1 MKTITAIK
9 TPMLFLSAIF
19 FMNTAY
25 AAQWSVSNLPQS
37 PGQFAS
43 VSAAIASSSV
53 ASNDTL
59 LVQPSSIGYSAFTL
73 SKPLTIIGGGFNTN
87 KVPQVVTNITGTIS
101 LTNACSGSR
110 FYGLKH
116 SIINSPGSGG
126 TVSNL
131 LFEDCWGVNDMQFSG
146 SSWIFSNLV
155 IRNCIETNIIFSTT
169 TSNSVV
175 ISNCI
180 FYTGN
185 GPQSSKGS
193 LLVSNCLFMGSTHL
207 SVCENATIQ
216 NCVFQNSTFATTTFN
231 NSFNNCFF
239 YNVGGLSTTTPPLPV
254 GNGTVSVPGNTGAN
268 DSTMTSS
275 PFADGHTASTL
286 SLTGSVNYHL
296 TGNGLTYSTTGGTI
310 GVYGGSSTFSLA
322 GEPLNSAII
331 RSFIINNTT
340 VPVNGNLNV
349 NLMVTKPLTN

>member
-1 MKTITAIK
+1 MKTTTTIK
-9 TPMLFLSAIF
+9 KLLLLLSAIF
-19 FMNTAY
+19 FINTTY
-25 AAQWSVSNLPQS
+25 AAQWSVSNVAQA

-43 VSAAIASSSV
+43 IAAAIANGSV
-53 ASNDTL
+53 ANYDTL

-87 KVPQVVTNITGTIS
+87 KVPQVITNITGTIS
-101 LTNACSGSR
+101 LTNTCGGSR

-116 SIINSPGSGG
+116 SIINSPGTGG

-146 SSWIFSNLV
+146 SSWIFTNLV
-155 IRNCIETNIIFSTT
+155 IRNCIETNIVFNSSTS
-169 TSNSVV
+169 TSAV

-180 FYTGN
+180 FYSGN

-193 LLVSNCLFMGSTHL
+193 VLVSNCLFMGTTHL
-207 SVCENATIQ
+207 AACENVTIQ
-216 NCVFQNSTFATTTFN
+216 NCVFQNSLFSTTTFN

-239 YNVGGLSTTTPPLPV
+239 YNVTGLSTTTPPLPV
-254 GNGTVSVPGNTGAN
+254 GNGTVSSPGNSGAK
-268 DSTMTSS
+268 DSTMSVS

-286 SLTGSVNYHL
+286 SLTGSINYHL
-296 TGNGLTYSTTGGTI
+296 TGSGLTYSTTGGTI
-310 GVYGGSSTFSLA
+310 GVYGGTSTFSLT

-340 VPVNGNLNV
+340 VPVNGNLNI
-349 NLMVTKPLTN
+349 NLMVTKPITN